1 MLCLLA
7 MNINWEEHGH
17 PGNYTVRN
25 GTLIKAVND
34 YLDELNLSGEP
45 YHGFASHL
53 TNLGFIE
60 EGGDGYQFTAVLT
73 QARKR
78 DLYHLPAALGSLAMS
93 NLEQEYRP
101 NQMVHVLSNFQ
112 SQGQV
117 VVTALDPTK
126 LLAMKRLL
134 EDIR

>member
-17 PGNYTVRN
+17 PGNYVVRE

-34 YLDELNLSGEP
+34 YLDELNLPREA

-60 EGGDGYQFTAVLT
+60 EGSDGYQFTAVRT

-78 DLYHLPAALGSLAMS
+78 DLYHLPAALESLARS
-93 NLEQEYRP
+93 NAKYRP
-101 NQMVHVLSNFQ
+101 NQLVYVLSGFKQ
-112 SQGQV
+112 EGQEV
-117 VVTALDPTK
+117 ITALDPSK
-126 LLAMKRLL
+126 LRKMKRLL
-134 EDIR
+134 EDIQ

>member
-7 MNINWEEHGH
+7 MNINWEKHGH
-17 PGNYTVRN
+17 PGNYLVKN

-34 YLDELNLSGEP
+34 YLDELNLSTEP

-53 TNLGFIE
+53 ASLGFIK

-73 QARKR
+73 PARKR
-78 DLYHLPAALGSLAMS
+78 DLLHLPPALGSLAFS

-101 NQMVHVLSNFQ
+101 SQLVHVLSSFQ
-112 SQGQV
+112 QVGQE

-126 LLAMKRLL
+126 LLEMKRLL
-134 EDIR
+134 EDIQ

>member
-1 MLCLLA
+1 
-7 MNINWEEHGH
+7 MNINWEQHGH

-45 YHGFASHL
+45 YHDFASHL
-53 TNLGFIE
+53 ANLGFVE
-60 EGGDGYQFTAVLT
+60 EGSDGYQFTAVRT
-73 QARKR
+73 PARKR
-78 DLYHLPAALGSLAMS
+78 DLHHLPAALGSLAMS
-93 NLEQEYRP
+93 NLEEGYRP
-101 NQMVHVLSNFQ
+101 NQMVYVLSSF
-112 SQGQV
+112 SQVGQTV
-117 VVTALDPTK
+117 KTALDPTK

>member
-34 YLDELNLSGEP
+34 YLDELNLSREP

-60 EGGDGYQFTAVLT
+60 EGNDGYQFTAVLT
-73 QARKR
+73 PARKR
-78 DLYHLPAALGSLAMS
+78 DLHHLPAALGSLAMS

-101 NQMVHVLSNFQ
+101 NQMVFLLSGFKQ
-112 SQGQV
+112 RGSGAI
-117 VVTALDPTK
+117 TALDPTK
-126 LLAMKRLL
+126 LLEMKRLL
-134 EDIR
+134 EDLH